1 MLKSLNNFKAFTR
14 LTFKK
19 REGFTLIESTIAIA
33 VLMVGL
39 WSVVQFFPFS
49 LKVIGDSQ
57 NITVA
62 SNLVVAKIEEIS
74 SINYDSISTGTI
86 EVKAPISADPTSYLN
101 NYQREV
107 VVELIDS
114 NFNTTVT
121 DIGLKK
127 ITVTVFWISP
137 IGKVEKSTNSITVVS
152 DI

>member
-1 MLKSLNNFKAFTR
+1 MLKSLNNSK
-14 LTFKK
+14 
-19 REGFTLIESTIAIA
+19 GFTIIESAVAIA

-39 WSVVQFFPFS
+39 WAVVQFFPFS

-74 SINYDSISTGTI
+74 STAYDSIDTGTI
-86 EVKAPISADPTSYLN
+86 EVKAPISSDPSSYLN

-121 DIGLKK
+121 DVGLKK

-137 IGKVEKSTNSITVVS
+137 VGLVEKSTNSITVVS